1 MNRLTIVL
9 PATLM
14 MVVALTNSGQSQTR
28 KPAGAAPTSA
38 TDDSALE
45 REAPTLTAEDVARAL
60 GMNWWEVALPD
71 DLPPKSRIGLIVK
84 DADGSIIHKT
94 LGFWAR
100 WLPGSRFKVIVWESS
115 DRMSFNYAV
124 MDSKTRF
131 SGPSIPKTEAMQ
143 GAARSISER
152 KREMGDLLMKYWT
165 IGGSGGT
172 EELRRGDI
180 GLSLDIVGTE
190 EAAPEE

>member
-1 MNRLTIVL
+1 MLQTGLSPEEIVWKVK
-9 PATLM
+9 AI
-14 MVVALTNSGQSQTR
+14 
-28 KPAGAAPTSA
+28 
-38 TDDSALE
+38 DSE
-45 REAPTLTAEDVARAL
+45 SFQNVQVIDMTEEPREAPTLTAEDLARAL
-60 GMNWWEVALPD
+60 GMNWWEVTLPD
-71 DLPPKSRIGLIVK
+71 DLPPNSRMGLVVK
-84 DADGSIIHKT
+84 DADGAIIHKT
-94 LGFWAR
+94 PGFWTR
-100 WLPGSRFKVIVWESS
+100 SLPGRRFKVIVWDSS
-115 DRMSFNYAV
+115 DGMSLNYAA